1 MIETGFALLFGG
13 IWLHFLCWRF
23 FVRPALEDSQQHTS
37 KESGFIS
44 SGVPAM
50 EDLCRLASNA
60 ACGRARIL
68 VAADCL
74 FLLAAL
80 AGFAVLIAQA
90 FSGG

>member
-1 MIETGFALLFGG
+1 MIEIGFALLFGG
-13 IWLHFLCWRF
+13 IWLHLLCWRF
-23 FVRPALEDSQQHTS
+23 FVRPALEDNQQHTS
-37 KESGFIS
+37 KESGFFS

-80 AGFAVLIAQA
+80 AGFAVIVAQS